1 MDQTA
6 PIHTHH
12 HAVQFYGS
20 DQSLHTTVAGF
31 LSEGLII
38 GQPALIIATEPHK
51 TGILARLTERLID
64 VEKAQASGDLVLL
77 GADEALAM
85 FMVGDMPDEAAF
97 EARIGGL
104 VAQMLR
110 DRPARTI
117 LRAYGE
123 MVDVLWK
130 ERREEAAIRLE
141 ILWNKLATRFG
152 FALLCGYAMGQFYKQ
167 AARFEDVCSH
177 HTAVI
182 QTDANVVPFKPKGVA
197 RTA

>member
-110 DRPARTI
+110 DRRARTI